1 MKTHYIRKAVA
12 SLGCAALA
20 VALAPSA
27 AQAASVA
34 PATWQSSLVA
44 SYDFADG
51 TAKDSIGGHD
61 LQLNG
66 GAKVEAYGDRDN
78 NKALSL
84 RGNGQYAQFPDG
96 VFDTVGNDFTMEFS
110 AKARSEDSG
119 DYFTFALGKD
129 STRYLFMYLST
140 KSAKTVISDNAWNNE
155 QGFKEET
162 DGAGWHRYKLVVSEG
177 SLALFSDDQL
187 IGYRET
193 DLTLADLQGS
203 TAYLGKSFYS
213 GDKYWDGAIDD
224 LKIYDDA
231 APVQLAESVS
241 VTGETVTNGKLS
253 LVEGEESQLT
263 ATVAPQDSVSSAVS
277 WSSSDSSVA
286 SVSDTGKVTAKK
298 MGTATIT
305 ATPQYGEGDPGS
317 VAVKVEAPSDAVL
330 AKYAQEDLEAA
341 YAALPQ
347 KTTENLPLASVGAKH
362 GSEITWTSDNPDVV
376 TSTQKDYAAPK
387 NGAADPY
394 KGAGIITRAAYG
406 DGDQKVVLKAT
417 ASLAGQVAAGKGQT
431 VIVKESSRSA
441 PDVGYAAAT
450 FESDAD
456 GGEKIWMSS
465 TEGHNFFSF
474 KTRNNGN
481 AAIESDADTG
491 GLRDAFILRS
501 HGGDKYYLIATDLK
515 VSAQGWGQNQQF
527 GSRKIEAY
535 ESTDL
540 VHWTRTNGDGNGGI
554 TVNSPDAGMTWAP
567 EAYWDDSLQS
577 YIVFFSSRMFTDETR
592 TTPTTNATTGKSS
605 YAQVRFSLTRDFVHY
620 TEPQTWQDT
629 GYSRIDSTVMKIG
642 KYYYRFT
649 KNEENRGTD
658 SAGQYITEGKAIFL
672 ERSEVLTAPTTEASP
687 DNDPATGW
695 QLLEQNMLPFEGP
708 EVVKLNDQDP
718 LNTQDG
724 DGYILLSDQNSY
736 RAFMT
741 TGKDLAGISW
751 NNPLTSKYP
760 DFKDESKP
768 ITPTPGANGFVAKGA
783 DGGLP
788 EKVRHGA
795 FTNVPQTVLD
805 AMEGWTSIAAVKST
819 TTAHYDAA
827 SRTLTASVVA
837 ADDGD
842 VAGTV
847 TVKVGD
853 WTSTIKVTGNG
864 KATVI
869 LPDALAG
876 DVSITYDGYRDALVE
891 SSHTKIVNVAAVPR
905 DPDESENSG
914 KNTDDDADNG
924 GVAVVPDETEKAE
937 GDRSSPLTLSRTGAA
952 VGAGVLGVLVL
963 GVVGTGLVLSRKR

>member
-1 MKTHYIRKAVA
+1 MRTHCIREAVA
-12 SLGCAALA
+12 FLGCAALA
-20 VALAPSA
+20 TTLVPAT
-27 AQAASVA
+27 AQAEPVT
-34 PATWQSSLVA
+34 PAVQQDSLIA
-44 SYDFADG
+44 SYDFTDG

-61 LQLNG
+61 LQLEG

-84 RGNGQYAQFPDG
+84 RGNGQYAQFPEG

-110 AKARSEDSG
+110 AKSRAEDSG

-140 KSAKTVISDNAWNNE
+140 QSAKAVISDDKWNNE
-155 QGFKEET
+155 QGFKEKT
-162 DGAGWHRYKLVVSEG
+162 DGAGWHQYKLVVAEG
-177 SLALFSDDQL
+177 SLALFSDNQL
-187 IGYRET
+187 VGYKKT

-213 GDKYWDGAIDD
+213 NDKYWDGAIDD

-231 APVQLAESVS
+231 EPIQLAESVA
-241 VTGETVTNGKLS
+241 VAGEAVNNGSLS
-253 LVEGEESQLT
+253 LTEGEESQLT
-263 ATVAPQDSVSSAVS
+263 ASVAPQDSVSSAVA
-277 WSSSDSSVA
+277 WSSSDNSVA
-286 SVSDTGKVTAKK
+286 SVSDAGKVTAKK

-305 ATPQYGEGDPGS
+305 ATPQYGDGTPGS
-317 VAVKVEAPSDAVL
+317 VTVTVEAPSDEVL

-341 YAALPQ
+341 YASLPQ
-347 KTTENLPLASVGAKH
+347 QTTENLPLASSGAKH
-362 GSEITWTSDNPDVV
+362 GSEIIWTSDNTDVV
-376 TSTQKDYAAPK
+376 SSTQKDYVAPK
-387 NGAADPY
+387 SGAADPY
-394 KGAGIITRAAYG
+394 KGAGIINRAAYG
-406 DGDQKVVLKAT
+406 DGDRKASLKAT
-417 ASLAGQVAAGKGQT
+417 AALAGQVAVGKSQE
-431 VIVKESSRSA
+431 VIVKETPRSA
-441 PDVGYAAAT
+441 PDAGYAAAT
-450 FESDAD
+450 FESDNN
-456 GGEKIWMSS
+456 GGEKIWISS

-474 KTRNNGN
+474 KTRNNGDP
-481 AAIESDADTG
+481 AIESDADTG

-554 TVNSPDAGMTWAP
+554 TVNSPEAGMTWAP

-592 TTPTTNATTGKSS
+592 TTPTTNATTGRSS

-649 KNEENRGTD
+649 KNEEGG
-658 SAGQYITEGKAIFL
+658 SAGGYISDGKTIFL

-708 EVVKLNDQDP
+708 EVVKLNDGDP
-718 LNTQDG
+718 LNTKDH
-724 DGYILLSDQNSY
+724 DGYIVLSDNFSY

-751 NNPLTSKYP
+751 KNPITSKYP

-768 ITPTPGANGFVAKGA
+768 ITPAPGANGFVAKGA
-783 DGGLP
+783 EGGLP

-805 AMEGWTSIAAVKST
+805 AMKGWTAISAVKSIT
-819 TTAHYDAA
+819 KAQYDEK
-827 SRTLTASVVA
+827 SRTVTASVSA
-837 ADDGD
+837 ADEGD
-842 VAGTV
+842 IAGSV
-847 TVKVGD
+847 TMKAGD
-853 WTSTIKVTGNG
+853 WTSTVKVANNG
-864 KATVI
+864 IATMV
-869 LPDALAG
+869 LPASVSG
-876 DVSITYDGYRDALVE
+876 DVSVVYDGYRDALVE
-891 SSHTKIVNVAAVPR
+891 SSQTKVMNVAAAPQN
-905 DPDESENSG
+905 PDEPETPGEDSTN
-914 KNTDDDADNG
+914 DADT
-924 GVAVVPDETEKAE
+924 PSESEQSE
-937 GDRSSPLTLSRTGAA
+937 GNQSSLLTLSHTGAA
-952 VGAGVLGVLVL
+952 IGAAVFGVLALGAVGV
-963 GVVGTGLVLSRKR
+963 GLVLSRKHSQQ